1 MICIL
6 CEVQKW
12 SVERREDPEAFM
24 ERLNEFYPE
33 EEFGGYAPVCDKC
46 HEAIMRFYDM
56 NPPENSYF

>member
-1 MICIL
+1 
-6 CEVQKW
+6 VQKW